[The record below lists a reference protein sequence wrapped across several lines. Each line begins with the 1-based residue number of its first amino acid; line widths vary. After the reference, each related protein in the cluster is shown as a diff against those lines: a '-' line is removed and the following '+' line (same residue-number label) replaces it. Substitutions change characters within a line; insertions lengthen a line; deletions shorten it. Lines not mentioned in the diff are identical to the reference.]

1 MALPTL
7 GPCTPW
13 VDAADVFACGPC
25 ASIADAD
32 QDDALAARAAAA
44 ASQLLFYAS
53 GQRFP
58 GECETTVR
66 PCAQRSGTSWSWAVE
81 GTSYATRTL
90 CTCASNRCA
99 CGALDE
105 ITLGGKPIREVEE
118 VKVDGDVLVEGTH
131 YRVDDWRYLSRIDGE
146 GWPCCQDDALP
157 DTEPNTFSV
166 TFTYGQDP
174 PELGVFAA
182 QHLACDIYKGCQGDE
197 CKVDE
202 RVTNMVRQN
211 TSFTFVSPGDL
222 GIVQGRWKTGLKTV
236 DLFLAQFGRRRR
248 GYVASPDVGP
258 RVRRTGT

>member
-1 MALPTL
+1 MSLPAL
-7 GPCTPW
+7 GPCAPW
-13 VDAADVFACGPC
+13 IDAADVFGCGPC
-25 ASIADAD
+25 ASIEGN
-32 QDDALAARAAAA
+32 QDEALATRAALA

-58 GECETTVR
+58 GSCQATVR
-66 PCAQRSGTSWSWAVE
+66 PCARRTGTSVAWSVDGSWY
-81 GTSYATRTL
+81 SSRTI
-90 CTCASNRCA
+90 CTCTGNRCG

-105 ITLGGKPIREVEE
+105 ITLGGAPIRAVSE
-118 VKVDGDVLVEGTH
+118 VKVDGDVLVAGTH
-131 YRVDDWRYLSRIDGE
+131 YRVDDYRYLARIDGE

-157 DTEPNTFSV
+157 DTEDGTFSV

-182 QHLACDIYKGCQGDE
+182 QHLACDIYKGCTGGD
-197 CKVDE
+197 CKVDD

-222 GIVQGRWKTGLKTV
+222 GIVQGRWRTGIKTV